1 MKDFVIILLLLA
13 VVFVFVAGGAASCSG
28 DPFGLAAAAAEK
40 GKADVQV
47 AQVRAEVDSQ
57 RTDAMLVGGLAA
69 VLVIGLVVV
78 LSVFIGATAWV
89 SVRRAEA
96 QARWYL
102 PPPPPSP
109 PSLPAVSS
117 VYEPYVLSAPSQRPS
132 LPAPAHA
139 IVPSDD
145 SVQWWS

>member
-1 MKDFVIILLLLA
+1 MKDFLIVLLLLA
-13 VVFVFVAGGAASCSG
+13 VVFVFVLGGAASCSS

-40 GKADVQV
+40 GEADVQV
-47 AQVRAEVDSQ
+47 AEIKAEVDSQ
-57 RTDAMLVGGLAA
+57 RTEAMLVGGLAA

-102 PPPPPSP
+102 PAPPPPPPS
-109 PSLPAVSS
+109 LPT
-117 VYEPYVLSAPSQRPS
+117 YKPYALPAPSQRPS

-139 IVPSDD
+139 IVPLDD